1 MNTDTARPVQ
11 PENHIVN
18 RDGACATSPGKPRG
32 LGRFLA
38 VSLMLHAAM
47 ALGLAGWTMTHSRAQ
62 LEIQSG
68 RGGMRLDWVP
78 FSSRAVG
85 PDLAPAH
92 PETTPA
98 PSHAPE
104 PKQTTVQPDS
114 LLAVAQAHR
123 AATSTTAP
131 LKPASPSRTT
141 PSPQTASAG
150 GSDSAGAATE
160 ARPARC
166 PAPPYPTAARLA
178 GKEGTVRLRLIIL
191 ENGRVAK
198 AQIVESSG
206 RRDLDEA
213 AQRTILKEWKY
224 HPAERAGLAVSVVEI
239 VRVEFKLENS

>member
-1 MNTDTARPVQ
+1 MKTDTARPITSEHPV
-11 PENHIVN
+11 
-18 RDGACATSPGKPRG
+18 RRGGTCAPAPHQPRG

-38 VSLMLHAAM
+38 VSVMLHAAV
-47 ALGLAGWTMTHSRAQ
+47 ALGLAGWALTHSRAQ
-62 LEIQSG
+62 LEVQSG
-68 RGGMRLDWVP
+68 RGGVRLDWVP
-78 FSSRAVG
+78 FSSTATG
-85 PDLAPAH
+85 TALSPAH
-92 PETTPA
+92 PEPA
-98 PSHAPE
+98 PSQPSE

-123 AATSTTAP
+123 AAATTAP
-131 LKPASPSRTT
+131 LKPVSPSHAGT
-141 PSPQTASAG
+141 PPASAG

-160 ARPARC
+160 ARPVHC

-178 GKEGTVRLRLIIL
+178 GKEGSVRLRLVIL
-191 ENGRVAK
+191 ENGRVAQ

-213 AQRTILKEWKY
+213 AQRTILKQWKY

>member
-1 MNTDTARPVQ
+1 MNTARPIQ
-11 PENHIVN
+11 PERKILCGK
-18 RDGACATSPGKPRG
+18 GAVAPAPHKPRG

-38 VSLMLHAAM
+38 ASLMLHAAA
-47 ALGLAGWTMTHSRAQ
+47 ALGLAGWSMTHSHAQ
-62 LEIQSG
+62 LHVQSG

-78 FSSRAVG
+78 FSSKAVG

-92 PETTPA
+92 PETSPA
-98 PSHAPE
+98 PVRTPE

-123 AATSTTAP
+123 AAASAAAP
-131 LKPASPSRTT
+131 MKPASQARPHPSQQ
-141 PSPQTASAG
+141 PASAG

-160 ARPARC
+160 ARPAHC

-191 ENGRVAK
+191 ENGRVAQ

-213 AQRTILKEWKY
+213 AQRTILKQWKY

>member
-1 MNTDTARPVQ
+1 MNTDTARPIQ
-11 PENHIVN
+11 MKSDNIRRE
-18 RDGACATSPGKPRG
+18 GLYATSPWKPRG
-32 LGRFLA
+32 FGRFLA
-38 VSLMLHAAM
+38 VSIVLHAAV

-62 LEIQSG
+62 LEVQSG

-78 FSSRAVG
+78 FSSKAVG
-85 PDLAPAH
+85 PDLSPARPETAPA
-92 PETTPA
+92 PA
-98 PSHAPE
+98 RQPE
-104 PKQTTVQPDS
+104 PKQATVQPDS
-114 LLAVAQAHR
+114 LLAAAQVHR
-123 AATSTTAP
+123 AATSAAAA
-131 LKPASPSRTT
+131 LKPVSQARTNPSQQ
-141 PSPQTASAG
+141 PASAG

-160 ARPARC
+160 ARPSHC
-166 PAPPYPTAARLA
+166 PAPPYPNAARLA

-224 HPAERAGLAVSVVEI
+224 RPAERAGLAVSVVEI